1 MTNQDTDSVLYLTQQ
16 LTKLMSAS
24 VKKSY
29 RRAYNLKRI
38 QRFLITTVGVFFLQ
52 FLTMTHLTVTYPAL
66 PMYPPIGS
74 AFVMLYLLGNTSLLG
89 LFLGCFC
96 AYCAHGLTLP
106 ALFLYIGA
114 DLGAAYLVTRWCQ
127 SVFTSD
133 HSIFVDTKEWLRF
146 VIYASIGCL
155 LSGALRMI
163 AILLSDMSHMS
174 LETVGHHVLSLW
186 IADLNA
192 IIVFTGFFLTWISV
206 YLGRE
211 RAFRQKPTVYDRIC
225 WLLWGLCCLVFL
237 KEIEFLVLAIILS
250 LYLSYRFGVLI
261 ATAVSYIMLTL
272 FLICFTFNQ
281 EYWLANLG
289 LQIYSLI
296 PCGVLCFL
304 IAMLYVGQR
313 TSKNESF

>member
-38 QRFLITTVGVFFLQ
+38 QRFLITTVGVFLLQ

-106 ALFLYIGA
+106 ALFLYISA
-114 DLGAAYLVTRWCQ
+114 DLGGAYLVVRWCQ

-163 AILLSDMSHMS
+163 AILLSDMSHLS

-211 RAFRQKPTVYDRIC
+211 RVFRQKITIYHRVW
-225 WLLWGLCCLVFL
+225 WLVWGLCCVGFL
-237 KEIEFLVLAIILS
+237 MKIQCLLLAIILS
-250 LYLSYRFGVLI
+250 LYLSYRFGMLI
-261 ATAVSYIMLTL
+261 ATAVSYVLTTL
-272 FLICFTFNQ
+272 FLIYFTFNQ
-281 EYWLANLG
+281 AYLLHDLG
-289 LQIYSLI
+289 LLLYTLI
-296 PCGVLCFL
+296 PCGVLSFL
-304 IAMLYVGQR
+304 LAMICIGQS
-313 TSKNESF
+313 TSKDMS